1 MTEAER
7 AALAGL
13 LDRLLSEVAG
23 RVSPEAA
30 QPEAA
35 GSVLQ
40 RSDTPCSTLLLR

>member
-13 LDRLLSEVAG
+13 LDRLLSEVAS

-30 QPEAA
+30 QPEPDPRGPGQVA
-35 GSVLQ
+35 
-40 RSDTPCSTLLLR
+40 T